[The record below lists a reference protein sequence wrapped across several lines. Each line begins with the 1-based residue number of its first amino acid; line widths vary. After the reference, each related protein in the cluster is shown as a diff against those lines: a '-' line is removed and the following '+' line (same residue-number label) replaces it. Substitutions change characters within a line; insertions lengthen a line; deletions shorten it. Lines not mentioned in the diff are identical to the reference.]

1 MGAKKVRDI
10 AVKTGSYQDQST
22 GETKGRY
29 QNVGAVMK
37 NEDGSIFIMLARW
50 FNPAG
55 IPSDRDTILLS
66 CFELKD
72 QQELSGGGRR
82 NTNTRSSNQRQSSQ
96 NDDQDIP
103 F

>member
-1 MGAKKVRDI
+1 MGAKKIRDI

-66 CFELKD
+66 CFELRD
-72 QQELSGGGRR
+72 QQEQSGGGRQ
-82 NTNTRSSNQRQSSQ
+82 NSNGRASVQRQSQ
-96 NDDQDIP
+96 PDDNDTP